1 MAAQSDFLLA
11 VHQIASERGIDS
23 SEVLSAVEESIV
35 AAYRRDYEYSEEDE
49 IKAQINENGK
59 FSIVVNGKDSTPQ
72 DFGRIA
78 SQTAKQ
84 VILQKV
90 SEAEKDSMMNQ
101 IEDRIGSI
109 EMATV
114 QRFDGQNVIVEVG
127 KLSAVLPPQEQIF
140 GEILKPGNR
149 AKVYLKEIQDS
160 PTGGRKLIVSRSSDL
175 MVRSLFENEVPEI
188 ASGTVEIKA
197 ISREAGY
204 RTKVAVFSDTTG
216 IDPIGA
222 CVGQR
227 GMRIIAMTN
236 ELGNEKIDVIQWDPD
251 IQKFIKNSLSP
262 AKPITISMDEA
273 NRSAT
278 VVVSQEQLS
287 LAIGKEGQNV
297 RLAAKLTG
305 WSIDIV
311 ADEPASNELF
321 KDEAP
326 ETQVE
331 DLKEVKK
338 KKPDSKVV
346 KKAARKTIKKTIAKD
361 KVETKAKPKGKTKS
375 ISSTISTSKKTS
387 KSSIKDKGLR
397 SKESR
402 SKKSK

>member
-35 AAYRRDYEYSEEDE
+35 AAYKRDYEYSEEDE

-149 AKVYLKEIQDS
+149 VKVYLKEIQDS

-311 ADEPASNELF
+311 ADELF
-321 KDEAP
+321 KEDAT
-326 ETQVE
+326 ETKVE
-331 DLKEVKK
+331 DLKDPDVKEMKK
-338 KKPDSKVV
+338 KKTASKVV
-346 KKAARKTIKKTIAKD
+346 SKVAKKTVKKTIVKD

-375 ISSTISTSKKTS
+375 INSTTSTSKKTS
-387 KSSIKDKGLR
+387 KSSIKDKGPR

>member
-11 VHQIASERGIDS
+11 VHQIASERGIDA

-35 AAYRRDYEYSEEDE
+35 AAYKRDYEYSEEDE

-149 AKVYLKEIQDS
+149 VKVYLKEIQDS

-311 ADEPASNELF
+311 ADELF
-321 KDEAP
+321 KEDAT
-326 ETQVE
+326 ETKVE
-331 DLKEVKK
+331 DLKDPDVKEMKK
-338 KKPDSKVV
+338 KRNASKVV
-346 KKAARKTIKKTIAKD
+346 SKVAKKTVKKTIVKD
-361 KVETKAKPKGKTKS
+361 KVEIKAKPKGKTKS
-375 ISSTISTSKKTS
+375 VSSTISTSKKTS
-387 KSSIKDKGLR
+387 KSSIKDKGPR

-402 SKKSK
+402 SKKI

>member
-1 MAAQSDFLLA
+1 
-11 VHQIASERGIDS
+11 
-23 SEVLSAVEESIV
+23 
-35 AAYRRDYEYSEEDE
+35 
-49 IKAQINENGK
+49 
-59 FSIVVNGKDSTPQ
+59 
-72 DFGRIA
+72 
-78 SQTAKQ
+78 
-84 VILQKV
+84 
-90 SEAEKDSMMNQ
+90 
-101 IEDRIGSI
+101 
-109 EMATV
+109 
-114 QRFDGQNVIVEVG
+114 
-127 KLSAVLPPQEQIF
+127 
-140 GEILKPGNR
+140 
-149 AKVYLKEIQDS
+149 
-160 PTGGRKLIVSRSSDL
+160 GRKLIVSRSSDL

-311 ADEPASNELF
+311 ADELF
-321 KDEAP
+321 KEDAT
-326 ETQVE
+326 ETKVE
-331 DLKEVKK
+331 DLKDPDVKEMKK
-338 KKPDSKVV
+338 KKTASKVV
-346 KKAARKTIKKTIAKD
+346 SKVAKKTVKKTIVKD

-375 ISSTISTSKKTS
+375 INSTTSTSKKTS
-387 KSSIKDKGLR
+387 KSSIKDKGPR

>member
-35 AAYRRDYEYSEEDE
+35 AAYKRDYEYSEEDE

-149 AKVYLKEIQDS
+149 VKVYLKEIQDS

-311 ADEPASNELF
+311 ADELF
-321 KDEAP
+321 KEDAT
-326 ETQVE
+326 ETKVE
-331 DLKEVKK
+331 DLKDLDAKEMKK
-338 KKPDSKVV
+338 KKTDSKVV
-346 KKAARKTIKKTIAKD
+346 SKVAKKTVKKTIVKD

-375 ISSTISTSKKTS
+375 INSTTSTSKKTS
-387 KSSIKDKGLR
+387 KSSIKDKGPR

>member
-35 AAYRRDYEYSEEDE
+35 AAYKRDYEYSEEDE

>member
-1 MAAQSDFLLA
+1 MATQSDFLLA

-23 SEVLSAVEESIV
+23 SEVLMAVEEAIV
-35 AAYRRDYEYSEEDE
+35 AAYKRDYEYSEDDE
-49 IKAQINENGK
+49 IKAQINEDGK
-59 FSIVVNGKDSTPQ
+59 FSIVVNGKDNTPQ

-101 IEDRIGSI
+101 IEDRIGTI

-149 AKVYLKEIQDS
+149 VKVYLKEIQDS

-262 AKPITISMDEA
+262 AKPITISMDEV
-273 NRSAT
+273 NRSAK
-278 VVVSQEQLS
+278 VIVPQEQLS

-311 ADEPASNELF
+311 ADELF
-321 KDEAP
+321 KDD
-326 ETQVE
+326 T
-331 DLKEVKK
+331 DDEVKDEKVTK
-338 KKPDSKVV
+338 KKVVKKTAKVTTKSKVV
-346 KKAARKTIKKTIAKD
+346 KKTKTVSKS
-361 KVETKAKPKGKTKS
+361 KTKDLNPKS
-375 ISSTISTSKKTS
+375 VASKSSSLKKASKDSKSKPSSKKLKSKKT
-387 KSSIKDKGLR
+387 
-397 SKESR
+397 
-402 SKKSK
+402 

>member
-23 SEVLSAVEESIV
+23 SEVLYAVEESIV
-35 AAYRRDYEYSEEDE
+35 AAYKRDYEYSEDDE

-101 IEDRIGSI
+101 IEERIGSI

-127 KLSAVLPPQEQIF
+127 KLSAILPPQEQIF

-149 AKVYLKEIQDS
+149 VKIYLKEIQDS

-216 IDPIGA
+216 VDPIGA

-262 AKPITISMDEA
+262 AKPVTISMDEA
-273 NRSAT
+273 NRSAK
-278 VVVSQEQLS
+278 VVVPQEQLS

-311 ADEPASNELF
+311 ADELF
-321 KDEAP
+321 KEEVPEEKVKDEK
-326 ETQVE
+326 VE
-331 DLKEVKK
+331 KK
-338 KKPDSKVV
+338 KVSG
-346 KKAARKTIKKTIAKD
+346 KTLKKTTKKI
-361 KVETKAKPKGKTKS
+361 ETKAKVKVKGKPKAVSKGKTKDLDPKS
-375 ISSTISTSKKTS
+375 TDSKASSLKKIS
-387 KSSIKDKGLR
+387 KSSPKDKGPS
-397 SKESR
+397 SKGSS
-402 SKKSK
+402 SKKI

>member
-11 VHQIASERGIDS
+11 VHQIASERGIDA

-35 AAYRRDYEYSEEDE
+35 AAYKRDYEYSEEDE
-49 IKAQINENGK
+49 IQAQINENGK

-149 AKVYLKEIQDS
+149 VKVYLKEIQDS

-251 IQKFIKNSLSP
+251 IQKFIKNSL
-262 AKPITISMDEA
+262 
-273 NRSAT
+273 
-278 VVVSQEQLS
+278 
-287 LAIGKEGQNV
+287 
-297 RLAAKLTG
+297 
-305 WSIDIV
+305 
-311 ADEPASNELF
+311 
-321 KDEAP
+321 
-326 ETQVE
+326 
-331 DLKEVKK
+331 
-338 KKPDSKVV
+338 
-346 KKAARKTIKKTIAKD
+346 
-361 KVETKAKPKGKTKS
+361 
-375 ISSTISTSKKTS
+375 
-387 KSSIKDKGLR
+387 
-397 SKESR
+397 
-402 SKKSK
+402 